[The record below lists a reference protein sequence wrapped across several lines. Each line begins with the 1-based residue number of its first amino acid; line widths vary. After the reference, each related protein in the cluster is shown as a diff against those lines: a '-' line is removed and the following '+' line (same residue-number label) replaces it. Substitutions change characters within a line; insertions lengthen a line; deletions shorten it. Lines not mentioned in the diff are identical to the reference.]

1 MKLQVP
7 VMINIRIKN
16 VNKCNRTI
24 AKIIYILTNNR
35 FKIIEKLSITNRQNV
50 KLEIYNLILKNNRKQ
65 K

>member
-1 MKLQVP
+1 
-7 VMINIRIKN
+7 MINIRIKN
-16 VNKCNRTI
+16 VNKCNQTI

-50 KLEIYNLILKNNRKQ
+50 KLGIYNLILKNNIKQ

>member
-1 MKLQVP
+1 
-7 VMINIRIKN
+7 MINIRIKN
-16 VNKCNRTI
+16 VNKCNQTI

-50 KLEIYNLILKNNRKQ
+50 KLGIYNLILKNNRKQ